1 MTPRRD
7 RVSID
12 PAVCRGKAC
21 IRGTRIPVSVIL
33 DNIAA
38 GVPGA
43 EILAAYPALQPE
55 DLSAALAYAAELS
68 REGSFVIPV

>member
-1 MTPRRD
+1 MPPWRD
-7 RVSID
+7 RVSVD
-12 PAVCRGKAC
+12 PAVCHGKAC

-43 EILAAYPALQPE
+43 EILTAYPALQPE
-55 DLSAALAYAAELS
+55 DLSAALAYAADLS
-68 REGSFVIPV
+68 REGSFAIPV